1 MKRVSLWITSG
12 ILALLPAVTFASP
25 IEAAH
30 PQDAGRVEVTWP
42 TPNKAFDEGK
52 GIADF
57 VQPTSTGDPESGLFG
72 CHRTGG
78 ERFHEG
84 IDLKPISRDRRGEPT
99 DSIFAA
105 MPGIV
110 RHISQNPGLSNY
122 GRYIVIEHDGLN
134 LPICTLYA
142 HLSAIAPGLHEGE
155 RVQRGQTIG
164 TMGRSSSE
172 FAIPKERAHMHFEMD
187 VLLTQDFQSWYNYRR
202 FGSKND
208 HGIWNGMNLVGFDP
222 LDFLTQLRAHKV
234 DDFTQ
239 YLRGQAP
246 AVRVRIATHFIPDF
260 VKRYPAL
267 VTKPY
272 PTQGLAGWEVIFND
286 VGVPF
291 SWTPLS
297 QMETVGLA
305 NNVPEAEPLPGY
317 VKQRCKSLV
326 FKKRGR
332 YGIGKDLEANLQL
345 LFGLRSPL

>member
-1 MKRVSLWITSG
+1 MKRARNG
-12 ILALLPAVTFASP
+12 IGLRIFAF
-25 IEAAH
+25 IAFACVELGATAR
-30 PQDAGRVEVTWP
+30 AERVDLTWP
-42 TPNKAFDEGK
+42 TPNTAFASGK
-52 GIADF
+52 GIADY
-57 VQPTSTGDPESGLFG
+57 VQPTSSGDPESGLFG

-84 IDLKPISRDRRGEPT
+84 VDLKPISRDRHGEPA

-105 MPGIV
+105 MAGVV
-110 RHISQNPGLSNY
+110 RHVSSNPGQSNY
-122 GRYIVIEHDGLN
+122 GRYIVIEHDGLSV
-134 LPICTLYA
+134 PICTLYA
-142 HLSAIAPGLHEGE
+142 HLSAIAPGLREGD

-172 FAIPKERAHMHFEMD
+172 FAIPKDRAHLHFEMD
-187 VLLTQDFQSWYNYRR
+187 VLLTRDFQSWYNFRR
-202 FGSKND
+202 FGSRND

-222 LDFLTQLRAHKV
+222 LDFLTQLRDHKI

-246 AVRVRIATHFIPDF
+246 AVRVRIATRFIPDY
-260 VKRYPAL
+260 VQRYPAL
-267 VTKPY
+267 VTKPM
-272 PTQGLAGWEVIFND
+272 PANGLAGWEVIFND

-291 SWTPLS
+291 SWTPLGP
-297 QMETVGLA
+297 MEVVGLT

-332 YGIGKDLEANLQL
+332 YGIGKDLEVNLQL
-345 LFGLRSPL
+345 LFGLRGQL